1 MTPKQILD
9 VRTSF
14 SGSSWSGS
22 VTYPLHSQVSDSL
35 YQKGY
40 LSYPRTETDQFDK
53 DFDFDEMIQ
62 KHHGDAAW
70 GTFATK

>member
-1 MTPKQILD
+1 VKDVLLTPRPRQI
-9 VRTSF
+9 
-14 SGSSWSGS
+14 
-22 VTYPLHSQVSDSL
+22 SDSL

-62 KHHGDAAW
+62 KHVSDGAW
-70 GTFATK
+70 GVFATK